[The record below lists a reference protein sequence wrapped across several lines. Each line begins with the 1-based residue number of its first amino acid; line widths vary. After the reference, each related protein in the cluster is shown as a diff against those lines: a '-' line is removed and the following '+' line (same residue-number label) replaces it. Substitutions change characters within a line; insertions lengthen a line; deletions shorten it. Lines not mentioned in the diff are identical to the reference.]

1 MIIYKNYIL
10 IKQSFI
16 KKINMLKSE
25 NIQKSDKTPKV
36 ISKDTFFRP
45 YGLPS
50 YSIYYMDNDT
60 TIYRKSESPHHY
72 DKVKMIGHDTG

>member
-1 MIIYKNYIL
+1 
-10 IKQSFI
+10 
-16 KKINMLKSE
+16 MLKSE

-60 TIYRKSESPHHY
+60 TIYRESESPHHY